1 MKLFFINALCAFILI
16 TGNCF
21 AQTPAQTEEFKKA
34 IVKLEGI
41 QMRYSFDE
49 ISSNLLKRIEGI
61 ANITQRETADI
72 REEYALA
79 KDTIRGTAVLIADG
93 NKMYMVTAK
102 HLVIAKDKVHGKEN
116 LNELIVGKV
125 NVNGRISNDINFMG
139 LTAFVA
145 ALPPFAFSS
154 DVDDVA
160 VISFAQKDYVNYA
173 DYLKGIGCVPVPL
186 SAIATTDE
194 VGNGDELTVV
204 GYPAPSFTDRSTG
217 ISTGKARTNN
227 QTPASFNAN
236 ISVTPGYSGAPVFK
250 GGKLV
255 GIVGYPENVTSN
267 VDVTKKPYAKAS
279 SAKVIKSS
287 VILSVLR
294 ELQAKEG
301 K

>member
-1 MKLFFINALCAFILI
+1 
-16 TGNCF
+16 
-21 AQTPAQTEEFKKA
+21 
-34 IVKLEGI
+34 
-41 QMRYSFDE
+41 
-49 ISSNLLKRIEGI
+49 
-61 ANITQRETADI
+61 
-72 REEYALA
+72 
-79 KDTIRGTAVLIADG
+79 
-93 NKMYMVTAK
+93 MYMVTAK

-139 LTAFVA
+139 LTAYVA

-154 DVDDVA
+154 DADDVA

-194 VGNGDELTVV
+194 VSNGDELTVV

-217 ISTGKARTNN
+217 TNTGKARTNN
-227 QTPASFNAN
+227 QTPSSFNAN

-255 GIVGYPENVTSN
+255 GIVGYPENITSN
-267 VDVTKKPYAKAS
+267 VDVSKKPYAKAS

-294 ELQAKEG
+294 ELQGKEG

>member
-1 MKLFFINALCAFILI
+1 MKLFFYNALCAFILI
-16 TGNCF
+16 TGNSF
-21 AQTPAQTEEFKKA
+21 AQTTAQTEEFKKS

-102 HLVIAKDKVHGKEN
+102 HLVVSKEPVFGKQN

-125 NVNGRISNDINFMG
+125 NINGRISNDINFMG
-139 LTAFVA
+139 LTAYVA
-145 ALPPFAFSS
+145 KVPPFAFSS
-154 DVDDVA
+154 DADDVA

-173 DYLKGIGCVPVPL
+173 DYLKGIGCVPIPL

-217 ISTGKARTNN
+217 TSTGKARTNN
-227 QTPASFNAN
+227 QTPSSFTAN
-236 ISVTPGYSGAPVFK
+236 ISVTPGYSGGPVFK
-250 GGKLV
+250 SGKLA
-255 GIVGYPENVTSN
+255 GIVGYPEDIKSN
-267 VDVTKKPYAKAS
+267 ADVSKKPYAKAS

-294 ELQAKEG
+294 ELQGKEG
-301 K
+301 R

>member
-1 MKLFFINALCAFILI
+1 MKLFFTNALCAFILI
-16 TGNCF
+16 TATCF
-21 AQTPAQTEEFKKA
+21 AQTPAQTEEFKKS

-139 LTAFVA
+139 LTAYVA

-154 DVDDVA
+154 DADDVA

-173 DYLKGIGCVPVPL
+173 DYLKGIGCVPISVQDIVGTDFVNNGEDL
-186 SAIATTDE
+186 TT
-194 VGNGDELTVV
+194 V
-204 GYPAPSFTDRSTG
+204 GYPAPSFTDRSVATNTG
-217 ISTGKARTNN
+217 RARTNN
-227 QTPASFNAN
+227 QTATTYTVNA
-236 ISVTPGYSGAPVFK
+236 SVTPGYSGAPVFK
-250 GGKLV
+250 GNKLV
-255 GIVGYPENVTSN
+255 GIVSYPEGVTSN
-267 VDVTKKPYAKAS
+267 VDVSKKPYAKAS
-279 SAKVIKSS
+279 SAKVIKSA

>member
-1 MKLFFINALCAFILI
+1 MRNFFYLALTALI
-16 TGNCF
+16 ISASNSF

-61 ANITQRETADI
+61 NNITQRETADI

-79 KDTIRGTAVLIADG
+79 KDTVRGTAVLIADG
-93 NKMYMVTAK
+93 AKMYMVTAK
-102 HLVIAKDKVHGKEN
+102 HLVVSKEPVFGKQN

-125 NVNGRISNDINFMG
+125 NVNGRISNDINFIG
-139 LTAFVA
+139 LTAYVA
-145 ALPPFAFSS
+145 KVGPFAFSS
-154 DVDDVA
+154 DADDIA

-173 DYLKGIGCVPVPL
+173 DYLKGIGCVPIPL
-186 SAIATTDE
+186 SAIATSDE

-227 QTPASFNAN
+227 QLPVSFNAN

-250 GGKLV
+250 GGKMV
-255 GIVGYPENVTSN
+255 GIVGYPEGITSN
-267 VDVTKKPYAKAS
+267 VDVSKKPYAKAS
-279 SAKVIKSS
+279 SVRVIKSA

-294 ELQAKEG
+294 ELQAKEE